1 MATATPEHAS
11 SDPLPGDGGWCG
23 GWCRIAPVPLDERVA
38 PLSLPAA
45 PDRTGGR
52 PTGVLLLHG
61 FTGSPASMK
70 PWGRYLAE
78 QGYAVEV
85 PLLPG
90 HGTRWQDLNRVSWT
104 DWYDEASTALDRLV
118 ATCDTVAVGAL
129 SMGGSVA
136 LRLAQER
143 PDDVAGLV
151 LVNPFVSS
159 SRKELLALPLLK
171 RAVPALKGVVN
182 DMKKPGQD
190 EVGYD
195 RLPLKGLAAIVA
207 LWKVVVPDLPEVTQP
222 LLYFRS
228 TVDHVIDPSSSATVL
243 KAVSSRDLEERML
256 DDSYHVATLDH
267 DADRI
272 FRESAEFVE
281 RITR

>member
-11 SDPLPGDGGWCG
+11 SDPLPGDGRWCG
-23 GWCRIAPVPLDERVA
+23 WWCRIAPVPLDERVA

-52 PTGVLLLHG
+52 PIGVLLLHG
-61 FTGSPASMK
+61 FTGSPAAMK
-70 PWGRYLAE
+70 PWGRHLAA

-90 HGTRWQDLNRVSWT
+90 HGTRWQDLNQVSWT
-104 DWYDEASTALDRLV
+104 DWYDEASAALDRLT
-118 ATCDTVAVGAL
+118 ATCDSVVVGAL
-129 SMGGSVA
+129 SVGGSVA

-159 SRKELLALPLLK
+159 TRKELIALPLLK
-171 RAVPALKGVVN
+171 RVVPAFPGVRN
-182 DMKKPGQD
+182 DILKPGQD
-190 EVGYD
+190 EVAYS
-195 RLPLKGLAAIVA
+195 RLPLRGLAAVVE
-207 LWKVVVPDLPEVTQP
+207 LWKVVVPDLPKVTQP

-243 KAVSSRDLEERML
+243 KAVSSRDLEERLL
-256 DDSYHVATLDH
+256 DDCFHVATLDH
-267 DADRI
+267 GAERI
-272 FRESAEFVE
+272 FQESVEFVE
-281 RITR
+281 RVTR

>member
-1 MATATPEHAS
+1 V
-11 SDPLPGDGGWCG
+11 
-23 GWCRIAPVPLDERVA
+23 RRVVQNRPVPLDERVA
-38 PLSLPAA
+38 PLSLPAT

-90 HGTRWQDLNRVSWT
+90 HGTRWQDLNQVSWT

-129 SMGGSVA
+129 SMGGAVA

-182 DMKKPGQD
+182 DIKKPGQD

-195 RLPLKGLAAIVA
+195 RLPLKGLAAIVQ
-207 LWKVVVPDLPEVTQP
+207 LWKVVVPDLPKVTQP

-228 TVDHVIDPSSSATVL
+228 TVDHVIDPSSGPTVL
-243 KAVSSRDLEERML
+243 KAVSSRDLEERLL
-256 DDSYHVATLDH
+256 DDCYHVATLDH
-267 DADRI
+267 GADRI